1 MSHLGEKESLD
12 SLLARHEVAQEI
24 RTSVKTI
31 GFSELFGWHNCIS
44 REELEAWFLE
54 GSSYAPSKR
63 NDDGGILDLRQ
74 EGSWDFCLCPHR
86 SGRGTGSLRSAR
98 WC

>member
-24 RTSVKTI
+24 RPPVKTI

-44 REELEAWFLE
+44 REGLEAWFLE

-74 EGSWDFCLCPHR
+74 EGS
-86 SGRGTGSLRSAR
+86 
-98 WC
+98 